1 MEKAIMKR
9 KIVNLFYKILRVYW
23 RIFKP
28 ITLGVR
34 AIVSNDK
41 NEILLVKHTYQN
53 YWFLPGGGVDKG
65 ETFEHAIRREL
76 IEEAGYEA
84 DIIELFGVYQNTYE
98 GKRDNIVVFVCKN
111 GKFVEPLPSAEIEK
125 FEFFSVENL
134 PENTSKGMKKRIDEF
149 FSSNTSKNYGVW

>member
-1 MEKAIMKR
+1 MKR
-9 KIVNLFYKILRVYW
+9 KILNLFYKILRVYW

-34 AIVSNDK
+34 AIVTNDK

-65 ETFEHAIRREL
+65 ETFEQAIRREL
-76 IEEAGYEA
+76 IEETGYEA
-84 DIIELFGVYQNTYE
+84 NIIELFGVYQNTYE

-111 GKFVEPLPSAEIEK
+111 GKFIDFLPSSEIEK
-125 FEFFSVENL
+125 YGFFNVDNL
-134 PENTSKGMKKRIDEF
+134 PENTSRGMKKRIDEF
-149 FSSNTSKNYGVW
+149 CGSSTSKNFGAW

>member
-1 MEKAIMKR
+1 MKR
-9 KIVNLFYKILRVYW
+9 KITNLFYKILRVYW

-34 AIVSNDK
+34 AFVVNDK

-53 YWFLPGGGVDKG
+53 NWFLPGGGVDKG
-65 ETFEHAIRREL
+65 ETFEQAIRREL
-76 IEEAGYEA
+76 IEETGYEA

-111 GKFVEPLPSAEIEK
+111 GRFIESSPSPEIEK
-125 FEFFSVENL
+125 HGFFGADNL
-134 PENTSKGMKKRIDEF
+134 PENTAKGMRKRVEEF
-149 FSSNTSKNYGVW
+149 CSPSESNHFGIW